1 MRTTTLKALP
11 LLAALAAAA
20 PTAASEIRVGITAD
34 IQTLDPQNYR
44 DRTTQMVIG
53 NLCDGFFLRTGRDP
67 ELAVIK
73 EWVESDGGKTID
85 VTIRDGVKFH
95 DGSVLTAEDVK
106 FTFDRMTKDGAIDGK
121 TSPRKS
127 FVGPLTSVEVTGP
140 LRVRLTLSAPYPILA
155 GSLTTEP
162 VLSKRFVERVGAA
175 GMATQ
180 VNCTGPF
187 KLAAWNRGDN
197 IVMERFAD
205 YYGGP
210 PTIPPAGPAR
220 FDRLTFKVIPETASR
235 VAALL
240 AGEIDIATEVPVF
253 MRRQIDGS
261 RRAKVVAV
269 DGTRTFF
276 VALNNTK
283 APFNDI
289 RVRHAA
295 NHAVDRKL
303 IVDKVLA
310 GTGTLVNGVL
320 SQDSFGSHPNLPAYA
335 YDLRRARALLAEA
348 GYPNGLDITLD
359 ALGANKD
366 WAESIAQMLTEAGI
380 RTKVQIWE
388 GAVISPLWVNHDKK
402 ERDAY
407 LTSWGNGGLDP
418 NGIFNPTLATRDR
431 GNHSGFSNPKVDELL
446 GKAQFETDKAKRTA
460 MYNEAEEIVNRQA
473 PWIFLWVP
481 QDIYGIA
488 HTVRDWQPH
497 PSQMMYMHRAT
508 VAR

>member
-1 MRTTTLKALP
+1 MA
-11 LLAALAAAA
+11 AALMSAAAG
-20 PTAASEIRVGITAD
+20 ASEIRIGVTAD

-44 DRTTQMVIG
+44 DRITQVVIG

-73 EWVESDGGKTID
+73 EWTESSDGKTID

-106 FTFDRMTKDGAIDGK
+106 FTFDRLMKDGAIDGK

-127 FVGPLTSVEVTGP
+127 FVGPTTSVEITGP
-140 LRVRLTLSAPYPILA
+140 NRLRLTLSAPHPIMAL
-155 GSLTTEP
+155 SLSTEP
-162 VLSKRFVERVGAA
+162 VISKNFTERVGAS

-187 KLAAWNRGDN
+187 KLFAWNRGDSV
-197 IVMERFAD
+197 VMERFAD

-210 PTIPPAGPAR
+210 PAIPPVGPAR

-240 AGEIDIATEVPVF
+240 AGEIDIATEVPIF
-253 MRRQIDGS
+253 MRRQIDSS

-276 VALNNTK
+276 VTLNNTK
-283 APFNDI
+283 PPFNDI

-310 GTGTLVNGVL
+310 GTASLVNGVL

-335 YDLRRARALLAEA
+335 YDPKKAKALLAAA
-348 GYPNGLDITLD
+348 GYPNGIDITLD
-359 ALGANKD
+359 AQGANKD
-366 WAESIAQMLTEAGI
+366 WAEAIAQMLTESGI

-388 GAVISPLWVNHDKK
+388 GAVISPLWANSDKR

-407 LTSWGNGGLDP
+407 LTSWGSGGLDP

-431 GNHSGFSNPKVDELL
+431 GNFSGYSNARVDELL
-446 GKAQFETDKAKRTA
+446 SKAQFETDRGKRAT
-460 MYNEAEEIVNRQA
+460 MYNEAEEIVNREA

-481 QDIYGIA
+481 QDIYGVA
-488 HTVRDWQPH
+488 NSVKDWQPH

-508 VAR
+508 VAP

>member
-1 MRTTTLKALP
+1 MTRTWNAFPL
-11 LLAALAAAA
+11 LLAAML
-20 PTAASEIRVGITAD
+20 TAASATAAEIRIGITAD

-44 DRTTQMVIG
+44 DRITQMVIG

-73 EWVESDGGKTID
+73 EWSESNGGKTID
-85 VTIRDGVKFH
+85 VTIREGVKFH

-106 FTFDRMTKDGAIDGK
+106 FTFDRVMKDGAIDGK

-127 FVGPLTSVEVTGP
+127 FVGPMTSVEVTGP
-140 LRVRLTLSAPYPILA
+140 DRLRLTMSAYYPILA
-155 GSLTTEP
+155 GALTTEP
-162 VLSKRFVERVGAA
+162 VLSKRFVERVGST
-175 GMATQ
+175 GLATQ

-187 KLAAWNRGDN
+187 KLSAWNRGDN

-253 MRRQIDGS
+253 MRRQIDAS

-283 APFNDI
+283 PPFNDI

-295 NHAVDRKL
+295 NHAVNRKL

-320 SQDSFGSHPNLPAYA
+320 SQDSFGSHPSLPAYA
-335 YDLRRARALLAEA
+335 HDPQKAKALLAAA
-348 GYPNGLDITLD
+348 GHPNGIDITLD
-359 ALGANKD
+359 AQGANKD
-366 WAESIAQMLTEAGI
+366 WAEAIAQMLGESGI

-388 GAVISPLWVNHDKK
+388 GAVIAPLWLNADKK

-407 LTSWGNGGLDP
+407 LSSWGSGGLDP

-431 GNHSGFSNPKVDELL
+431 GNHSGYSNARVDELL
-446 GKAQFETDKAKRTA
+446 DKAQFETDRARRAA
-460 MYNEAEEIVNRQA
+460 MYNEAEEIVNREA

-481 QDIYGIA
+481 QDIYGVSNA
-488 HTVRDWQPH
+488 VKDWQPH

-508 VAR
+508 VGP